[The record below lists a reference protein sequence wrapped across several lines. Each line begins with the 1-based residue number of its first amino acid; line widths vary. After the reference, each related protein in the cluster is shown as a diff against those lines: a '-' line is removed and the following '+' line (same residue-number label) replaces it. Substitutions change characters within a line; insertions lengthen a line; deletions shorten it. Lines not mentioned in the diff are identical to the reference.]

1 MDRRQAVLDQ
11 IHAAFDGVQR
21 GDGTSL
27 RESQVIDDHGSHEE
41 RQAARALDTDT
52 RWQDVPD
59 DLIAKH
65 YSAFSFVDLAGHV
78 YYAPAYMSWLVRT
91 GYDTPSNSTESAVY
105 AFDPRGR
112 YDGQHQLRA
121 PNEMFTPAQCEAIAT
136 YLSYVADVL
145 DGNSC
150 CSDARQY
157 LEDYWWRFLPNATDP
172 FADLPLRAELA
183 GLDASAPPQ
192 QADIDGWL
200 IRLSP
205 GKAKRSR
212 CINALRQGTL
222 PLDDLLARCRQAY
235 DAAGLP
241 LAVRVTPWSQP
252 ADLDERLAAKG
263 WGAFDAADVMVL
275 NRLLP
280 VPPLVEL
287 QALDAARYAATVG
300 ALRGSSD
307 TAIAAHAERIANAPV
322 TYQGFVLNDADG
334 ALLACGQMVVAG
346 DLVGLYDIASAVQRQ
361 GHGQR
366 LCQSLLALAYQHGAR
381 QAYLQVGSDNEVAK
395 RLYARMGFSFAYRY
409 HYRSP
414 EQELL

>member
-1 MDRRQAVLDQ
+1 MLD
-11 IHAAFDGVQR
+11 
-21 GDGTSL
+21 
-27 RESQVIDDHGSHEE
+27 
-41 RQAARALDTDT
+41 AL
-52 RWQDVPD
+52 
-59 DLIAKH
+59 A
-65 YSAFSFVDLAGHV
+65 
-78 YYAPAYMSWLVRT
+78 
-91 GYDTPSNSTESAVY
+91 
-105 AFDPRGR
+105 
-112 YDGQHQLRA
+112 
-121 PNEMFTPAQCEAIAT
+121 
-136 YLSYVADVL
+136 
-145 DGNSC
+145 
-150 CSDARQY
+150 
-157 LEDYWWRFLPNATDP
+157 
-172 FADLPLRAELA
+172 LRAELA

-222 PLDDLLARCRQAY
+222 PLDELLARCRQAY

-252 ADLDERLAAKG
+252 ANLDSLLAAKG

-275 NRLLP
+275 DALTPDPAP
-280 VPPLVEL
+280 VVI
-287 QALDAARYAATVG
+287 QAQDAARYAATVG
-300 ALRGSSD
+300 ALRGSSA
-307 TAIAAHAERIANAPV
+307 TAIAAHAQRIANAPV

-361 GHGQR
+361 GHGER
-366 LCQSLLALAYQHGAR
+366 LCRALLALAHAQGAR

-395 RLYARMGFSFAYRY
+395 RLYTRMGFVFAYRY

-414 EQELL
+414 EQVLV